1 MKKFFGI
8 LFTVFCSTLLWA
20 QIKIISPVPG
30 TWANKQMLLIDT
42 EDGADYFYSLNGENP
57 EVAGFAYDGPVLID
71 LTGDITVKVT
81 RGFEER
87 TEIKEMLYFVKLN
100 RVDKVLI
107 YECSRLSRRQLDF
120 LSIIEQLTE
129 LGVSLFILQN
139 GLETL
144 LPDGKP
150 NPIANL
156 CFGIIAEFNNLEK
169 NLIRSRMS
177 SGYEH
182 YRTSGGKV
190 GRKEG
195 YRKSEEDYRRNY
207 EREIALLKKGN
218 TLKDVQSITGTS
230 INTLRKLREKYV
242 WLT

>member
-1 MKKFFGI
+1 M
-8 LFTVFCSTLLWA
+8 
-20 QIKIISPVPG
+20 
-30 TWANKQMLLIDT
+30 
-42 EDGADYFYSLNGENP
+42 
-57 EVAGFAYDGPVLID
+57 
-71 LTGDITVKVT
+71 
-81 RGFEER
+81 EER
-87 TEIKEMLYFVKLN
+87 TKVVIYARVSTSAQDYTRQITELRKYAKKQNYEIVKEFSEKISGGKKVEERTAIKEMLDFVKVQK
-100 RVDKVLI
+100 VDKVLI

-129 LGVSLFILQN
+129 QGVSLFILQN

-169 NLIRSRMS
+169 NLIRARMS

-182 YRTSGGKV
+182 HRASGGRV

-195 YRKSEEDYRRNY
+195 YRKSEEEYRKNY
-207 EREIALLKKGN
+207 EREIALLQKGN
-218 TLKDVQSITGTS
+218 TLKDVKSITGTS

>member
-1 MKKFFGI
+1 MI
-8 LFTVFCSTLLWA
+8 EY
-20 QIKIISPVPG
+20 
-30 TWANKQMLLIDT
+30 M
-42 EDGADYFYSLNGENP
+42 
-57 EVAGFAYDGPVLID
+57 
-71 LTGDITVKVT
+71 
-81 RGFEER
+81 EER
-87 TEIKEMLYFVKLN
+87 TKVVLYARVSTSAQDYTRQITELRKYAKKQNYEIVKEFSEKISGGKKVEERMAIKEMLDFVKFN
-100 RVDKVLI
+100 KVDKVLI

-129 LGVSLFILQN
+129 QGVSLFILQN

-156 CFGIIAEFNNLEK
+156 CFGIIAEFNTLEK
-169 NLIRSRMS
+169 NLIRARMS

-182 YRTSGGKV
+182 HRASGGKV

-195 YRKSEEDYRRNY
+195 YRKSEEEYRRNY
-207 EREIALLKKGN
+207 EREIALLQKGN
-218 TLKDVQSITGTS
+218 TLKDVKSITGTS

>member
-1 MKKFFGI
+1 M
-8 LFTVFCSTLLWA
+8 
-20 QIKIISPVPG
+20 
-30 TWANKQMLLIDT
+30 
-42 EDGADYFYSLNGENP
+42 
-57 EVAGFAYDGPVLID
+57 
-71 LTGDITVKVT
+71 
-81 RGFEER
+81 EER
-87 TEIKEMLYFVKLN
+87 TKVVIYARVSTSAQDYTRQITELRKHAKKQNYEIVKEFSEKISGGKKVEERAAIKEMLDFVKFN
-100 RVDKVLI
+100 KVDKVLI

-129 LGVSLFILQN
+129 AGVSLYILQN

-169 NLIRSRMS
+169 NLIRARMA

-182 YRTSGGKV
+182 HRASGGRV

-195 YRKSEEDYRRNY
+195 YRKSEEEYRMTY
-207 EREIALLKKGN
+207 EREISLLAKGN
-218 TLKDVQSITGTS
+218 TLKDVRAITGTS

>member
-1 MKKFFGI
+1 M
-8 LFTVFCSTLLWA
+8 
-20 QIKIISPVPG
+20 
-30 TWANKQMLLIDT
+30 IDM
-42 EDGADYFYSLNGENP
+42 
-57 EVAGFAYDGPVLID
+57 
-71 LTGDITVKVT
+71 
-81 RGFEER
+81 EER
-87 TEIKEMLYFVKLN
+87 TKVVIYARVSTSAQDYTRQITELRKYAKKQNFEIVKEFSEKISGGKKVEERTAIKEMLDFVKFN
-100 RVDKVLI
+100 KVDKVLI

-129 LGVSLFILQN
+129 QGVSLFILQN

-156 CFGIIAEFNNLEK
+156 CFGIIAEFNTLEK
-169 NLIRSRMS
+169 NLIRARMS

-182 YRTSGGKV
+182 HRASGGRV

-195 YRKSEEDYRRNY
+195 YRKSEEEYRRNY
-207 EREIALLKKGN
+207 EREIALLQKGN
-218 TLKDVQSITGTS
+218 TLKDVKSITGTS

>member
-1 MKKFFGI
+1 M
-8 LFTVFCSTLLWA
+8 
-20 QIKIISPVPG
+20 
-30 TWANKQMLLIDT
+30 
-42 EDGADYFYSLNGENP
+42 
-57 EVAGFAYDGPVLID
+57 
-71 LTGDITVKVT
+71 
-81 RGFEER
+81 EER
-87 TEIKEMLYFVKLN
+87 TKVVLYARVSTSAQDYTRQITELRKYAKKQNYEIVKEFSEKISGGKKIEERAAIKELLDFVQDNK
-100 RVDKVLI
+100 VEKVLV

-129 LGVSLFILQN
+129 AGVSLYILQN

-169 NLIRSRMS
+169 NLIRARCA

-182 YRTSGGKV
+182 YRAKGGRV

-195 YRKSEEDYRRNY
+195 YRKSEDEYRLTY
-207 EREIALLKKGN
+207 DREIALLSKGN
-218 TLKDVQSITGTS
+218 TLKDVRAITGTS
-230 INTLRKLREKYV
+230 INTLRKLKANYC
-242 WLT
+242 